1 MKQKDI
7 FISNEVD
14 KWYKRNENTL
24 LNKDFSKDL
33 VINEI
38 ITLIDENQNDFEFKN
53 SQARIRLLEIGW
65 GEAGRLAYLIKRHK
79 FSLNI
84 TTKLELLD
92 VHFAIQGLNV

>member
-38 ITLIDENQNDFEFKN
+38 
-53 SQARIRLLEIGW
+53 
-65 GEAGRLAYLIKRHK
+65 
-79 FSLNI
+79 
-84 TTKLELLD
+84 
-92 VHFAIQGLNV
+92 